1 MANKDKY
8 CNEGVMSLSLSG
20 VTDMYIFIYILYFI
34 FYIISDLTFLSCHV
48 VMTES
53 HLRYSHG
60 MSWCRAGQDW
70 TGTFLNSF
78 TFSIEE
84 ILLRPV
90 YYKEARVYILVEHLY
105 FPSLSV
111 FQDPY
116 FLLLSVV

>member
-8 CNEGVMSLSLSG
+8 CNEGVMSLSLSR
-20 VTDMYIFIYILYFI
+20 VTDMYIFIYIYFI

-48 VMTES
+48 VMAES

-60 MSWCRAGQDW
+60 MSWWRAGQGW

-90 YYKEARVYILVEHLY
+90 YYKEARVYILVEN
-105 FPSLSV
+105 
-111 FQDPY
+111 
-116 FLLLSVV
+116 